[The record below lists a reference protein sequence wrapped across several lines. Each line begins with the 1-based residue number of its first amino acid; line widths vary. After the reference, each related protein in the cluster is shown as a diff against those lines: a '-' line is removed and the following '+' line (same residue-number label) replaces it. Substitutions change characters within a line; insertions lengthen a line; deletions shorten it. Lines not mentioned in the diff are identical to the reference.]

1 MQVDSQYGS
10 GLIFYRKSFGIV
22 TVNLQNQKF
31 ENYTP
36 STNFIIATLPVG
48 FWPQGMTLY
57 RLYGDQGYYN
67 IDTDG
72 KIYINVSTTSVW
84 AGFNV
89 AYHAAYY

>member
-1 MQVDSQYGS
+1 MQVNSQYGS

-36 STNFIIATLPVG
+36 STDFTVATLPSG
-48 FWPQGMTLY
+48 FLPKGMTLY
-57 RLYGDQGYYN
+57 RLHGDQGCC
-67 IDTDG
+67 
-72 KIYINVSTTSVW
+72 YINTNGNISINASTASVW

-89 AYHAAYY
+89 AYHSA